1 MVGEHPINTHGGQLS
16 EGRLHGHGHVL
27 EAVQQLR
34 GNAGIRQANTANTA
48 IISSVF
54 PWTGAAGILSVE

>member
-1 MVGEHPINTHGGQLS
+1 
-16 EGRLHGHGHVL
+16 LHGHGHIL

-34 GNAGIRQANTANTA
+34 GDAGPRQGRNHNTA

-54 PWTGAAGILSVE
+54 PDTGAAGILLRD